1 MDTILTMKQLHDNK
15 NTLIKLINESYSET
29 EVKTCVITEQ
39 PNPWG
44 WSALASV
51 QIKLV
56 DNSELNGYILYCRSA
71 STFDTKLMEVLLAWV
86 RAIP

>member
-1 MDTILTMKQLHDNK
+1 MENILTMKQLNDNK
-15 NTLIKLINESYSET
+15 DTLIKLINESYSET
-29 EVKTCVITEQ
+29 QVKDCVITEQ

-51 QIKLV
+51 QVYLANK
-56 DNSELNGYILYCRSA
+56 DELHGYVLHCRSA
-71 STFDTKLMEVLLAWV
+71 STFNDKFMGVLLDWV